1 MIKLGVL
8 DILLL
13 SLGIVTDVSQNKYL
27 TRIVLFACP
36 DFVNEISKNWT
47 RNFDPFDPAVGSWS
61 RIEELVVCYRH

>member
-27 TRIVLFACP
+27 TRIVLFVCP

-47 RNFDPFDPAVGSWS
+47 RNFDPFDPAVDS
-61 RIEELVVCYRH
+61 